1 MKKMNILAITGAVAL
16 TVGLLSFPGANAEE
30 SSKGN
35 NENSSKSSNNSESNN
50 SSQEFRG
57 SAIRSHGHPIANLT
71 DAPTAGSKQD
81 QKSYVNND
89 DENSEVEWQK
99 WNKANTK
106 ATAKALGSAAANPI
120 IYHAGGP
127 LNVYSGAVQIIPVW
141 VGNWNETRK
150 ATWNTILGTLV
161 SSLAGGS
168 INTANHIFKTNL
180 GYFPTNNA
188 PTLSWPVT
196 ASASVAATGTVKA
209 GLVQVSDANVAT
221 YINNAIKNKVITA
234 GAKPIYVYI
243 GANNTRLSSG
253 FGTAYC
259 GWHSIGTIG
268 VKNIPYIAIQDFTS
282 TYTRNCSAQTISPN
296 GDVPLDAVA
305 SILVHEID
313 EALTDPDLGTWYDS
327 RGAENADKCAW
338 AFGTASVLSTG
349 AKWNFAAGSPELKYY
364 IQMNWLADNLV
375 TDAATGTACVVTK

>member
-1 MKKMNILAITGAVAL
+1 MKKMNILAITGVVAL

-57 SAIRSHGHPIANLT
+57 SSIRSHGHPIANLT

-99 WNKANTK
+99 WNKANAK

-161 SSLAGGS
+161 SSLAGGRIDTS
-168 INTANHIFKTNL
+168 NHIFKTNL
-180 GYFPTNNA
+180 GYFPTNA

-234 GAKPIYVYI
+234 GSKPIYVYI

-282 TYTRNCSAQTISPN
+282 TYTRSCSAQTISPN

-313 EALTDPDLGTWYDS
+313 EALTDPDLRTWYDS

-338 AFGTASVLSTG
+338 AFGTANVLGSG
-349 AKWNFAAGSPELKYY
+349 AKWNFAAGSPALKYY

-375 TDAATGTACVVTK
+375 TDAVTGSACVVTK

>member
-1 MKKMNILAITGAVAL
+1 MKKMNILAITGVIAL
-16 TVGLLSFPGANAEE
+16 SVGLLSFSGASAEE
-30 SSKGN
+30 NSKN
-35 NENSSKSSNNSESNN
+35 NAQSSNKPGGNSESNN
-50 SSQEFRG
+50 SSEEFKG

-106 ATAKALGSAAANPI
+106 ATAKALGAAAANPI

-127 LNVYSGAVQIIPVW
+127 LNVYSGTVQIIPVW
-141 VGNWNETRK
+141 VGAWNDARK
-150 ATWNTILGTLV
+150 ATWNTILGNLV
-161 SSLAGGS
+161 SSLGAGG
-168 INTANHIFKTNL
+168 IATNNHVFKTNL
-180 GYFPTNNA
+180 GYFTTNA
-188 PTLSWPVT
+188 PTLSWPNT
-196 ASASVAATGTVKA
+196 ASASIAATGSSKG
-209 GLVQVSDANVAT
+209 GLIQISDANVAT
-221 YINNAIKNKVITA
+221 YINNAIKNKVIAA

-282 TYTRNCSAQTISPN
+282 TYARSCAVQTMSPN
-296 GDVPLDAVA
+296 MDYQLDAVA

-313 EALTDPDLGTWYDS
+313 EALTDPDLRTWYDS

-338 AFGTASVLSTG
+338 TFTPTFG
-349 AKWNFAAGSPELKYY
+349 AKNGGMANFTVNGYEYL
-364 IQMNWLADNLV
+364 IQRNWLADNIV
-375 TDAATGTACVVTK
+375 TDAAAGTACVVTK

>member
-16 TVGLLSFPGANAEE
+16 AVGLLSFPGANAEE

-71 DAPTAGSKQD
+71 EAPTDGSKQD

-180 GYFPTNNA
+180 GYFPTNA

-282 TYTRNCSAQTISPN
+282 TYARSCAIQTMSPN
-296 GDVPLDAVA
+296 RDYQLDATA

-313 EALTDPDLGTWYDS
+313 EALTNPDLRTWYDS

-338 AFGTASVLSTG
+338 TFTPTFG
-349 AKWNFAAGSPELKYY
+349 AKNGGMANFRAGEYEYL
-364 IQMNWLADNLV
+364 IQRNWLADNIV
-375 TDAATGTACVVTK
+375 TDAAAGTACVVTK

>member
-1 MKKMNILAITGAVAL
+1 MKKLNILAATGAIAL
-16 TVGLLSFPGANAEE
+16 MTSLLSFSGASAEE
-30 SSKGN
+30 NSKN
-35 NENSSKSSNNSESNN
+35 NAQSSNKSGGNSESNN
-50 SSQEFRG
+50 SSEEFKG

-99 WNKANTK
+99 WNKANAK

-161 SSLAGGS
+161 SSLAGGRIDTS
-168 INTANHIFKTNL
+168 NHIFKTNL
-180 GYFPTNNA
+180 GYFPTNA

-234 GAKPIYVYI
+234 GSKPIYVYI

-282 TYTRNCSAQTISPN
+282 TYTRSCSAQTISPN

-313 EALTDPDLGTWYDS
+313 EALTDPDLRTWYDS

-338 AFGTASVLSTG
+338 TFTPTFG
-349 AKWNFAAGSPELKYY
+349 AKNGGMANFTAGGYEYL
-364 IQMNWLADNLV
+364 IQRNWLADNIV
-375 TDAATGTACVVTK
+375 TDAAAGTACVVTK